1 MKKGGGGHFL
11 LCLLNP
17 TVGILSNEEFQS
29 HQVSPVPLIWI
40 QICFLGPEDSNHKS
54 GQYFCD
60 ECDVN
65 FDKSTAY
72 ARHLYAHTF
81 IKKAPLIYCVSTFKE
96 GGPGGGGQKMAIFAY
111 FQH

>member
-1 MKKGGGGHFL
+1 MS
-11 LCLLNP
+11 P
-17 TVGILSNEEFQS
+17 SNKLAS
-29 HQVSPVPLIWI
+29 LIFTY
-40 QICFLGPEDSNHKS
+40 FLGPEDSNYKS

-81 IKKAPLIYCVSTFKE
+81 IKKVSFIYYVSTFK
-96 GGPGGGGQKMAIFAY
+96 GGERGQNMTIFAY
-111 FQH
+111 FQ

>member
-1 MKKGGGGHFL
+1 MYSE
-11 LCLLNP
+11 
-17 TVGILSNEEFQS
+17 VEFQS
-29 HQVSPVPLIWI
+29 YQLPSFLHK
-40 QICFLGPEDSNHKS
+40 CFLGPDDSNHKS

-81 IKKAPLIYCVSTFKE
+81 IKKVSFIYVLRKHKE
-96 GGPGGGGQKMAIFAY
+96 KS
-111 FQH
+111 H